1 MKRLNDAQEKAIKH
15 HKGPMLVL
23 AGPGSGKTMVIIK
36 RTQYLIEQYGE
47 VPNQILVIT
56 FTKAAANEMEERFT
70 KLMGGQNLGVNFGT
84 FHAVFFKIL
93 RFAYNY
99 SVSNII
105 SEEERYKL
113 LRDIIQSMDLEIED
127 EKEFLEG
134 IGAEISLVKGENM
147 EIAHYYSMNC
157 SEETFQEIYREYEKR
172 LRSHNKIDFDDMLLL
187 CYELLSKR
195 PDILALWQKKYRYI
209 LIDEFQDINRVQYE
223 IMKMLAKPKNNLF
236 IVGDDDQSIY
246 RFRGAKPE
254 IMLSFEQEFA
264 NVKKVVLDKN
274 YRSKGNIVTG
284 ALKVVSNNKK
294 RFPKEIQSVHELGNE
309 IDVKAFSD
317 LQAQNEAILQAI
329 DWYHKKGMRY
339 SQIAV
344 LYRTNTQPGALV
356 TKLLEYNIPFKMRD
370 CIPNIYDHWIAKD
383 LICYMKLALG
393 RKDRGLFLQVM
404 NRPKR
409 YISREA
415 LEQPEVDFNTIREF
429 YMEKPYVV
437 ERIDKLVYDL
447 TLIQRTNP
455 YAAINYIRR
464 AIGYD
469 EYLKEY
475 ATFRRIKVEELYDV
489 LTELQEESR
498 EFKTHEEWLKHIEEY
513 KVSLKEQAMRQNQKD
528 VDGVIL
534 TTFHASKGLEFDVV
548 ILMDA
553 NEGITPHK
561 KAVVPEDM
569 EEERRMFYVAMTRAR
584 SYLHIFYVKQRY
596 NKEMSPSR
604 FLGELMVSRL
614 ELKEGMRVKHS
625 IYGEGTIKKV
635 EENKL
640 TVHFDKIF
648 LPKVLDLEFC
658 IRNQMITVAK

>member
-47 VPNQILVIT
+47 APNQILVIT

-195 PDILALWQKKYRYI
+195 PDILVLWQKKYRYI

-309 IDVKAFSD
+309 IDVKAFGD

-356 TKLLEYNIPFKMRD
+356 TKLMEYNIPFKMRD
-370 CIPNIYDHWIAKD
+370 SIPNIYDHWIAKD

-455 YAAINYIRR
+455 YVAINYIRR

-658 IRNQMITVAK
+658 IRNQMVTVAK